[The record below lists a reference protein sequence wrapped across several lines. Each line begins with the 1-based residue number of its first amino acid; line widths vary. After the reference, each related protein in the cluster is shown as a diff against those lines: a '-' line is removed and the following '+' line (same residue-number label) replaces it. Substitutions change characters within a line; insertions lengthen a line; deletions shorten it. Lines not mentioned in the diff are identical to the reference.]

1 MGRVYLGRSPGGRQV
16 AIKVIRTELAED
28 ADFRARFAREVS
40 AARKV
45 SGIFTAPVVD
55 ADLDGPVPW
64 LATSYIAGPSLA
76 HAVAGRGPLPAASVQ
91 RLAAGLAEGLVAIH
105 AAGVVHR
112 DLKPSNVLLAEDGP
126 RLIDFGIS
134 RSLETGA
141 LTRTGTVIGSP
152 GFMSPEQAEGRDCGP
167 PSDIFSLGAVLTFAA
182 TGAGPFGEGTTVALL
197 YRVVRSEPN
206 TAGLPGEIRPLIEG
220 CLAKDPR
227 QRPTAAQLLAALS
240 ATPPVAHPWPE
251 PAAQGYGP
259 VGQASYGAA
268 AAMPAQAHPAT
279 ERAAP
284 PASPPGYLAEGA
296 PAPSRPEP
304 HPVYDERVTETQRR
318 WDQPTGEPGRQW
330 DRPAEP
336 GRQWDRPAEP
346 GRQWDRPAEPGRQWD
361 RPAAEPEPAWERP
374 VAQPVPPWDGRA
386 AGPVRRQPPRRGWL
400 IAGAAAAVLA
410 SVGAGVLLAG
420 KVGHPGHSALA
431 ASGSSVQVSS
441 ASPVTSPPANS
452 STPSSTPA
460 QLPGA
465 AAMTTLGSDLAQS
478 ASVRPTVQPA
488 IDAVES
494 CSESP
499 ATGEATL
506 QQAITTRQNILN
518 GLQVLSVTGLPNG
531 GQLISN
537 LSTAMQDSIQAD
549 KYYQSWMQDFASSGS
564 PCGSD
569 QNQDSNYVAGQN
581 ASAAATVAKNAFVDI
596 WDPMAPRYG
605 QQPYS
610 SNGF

>member
-76 HAVAGRGPLPAASVQ
+76 DAVAGRGPLPAASVL
-91 RLAAGLAEGLVAIH
+91 RLAAGLAEGLAAIH

-141 LTRTGTVIGSP
+141 LTQTGTVIGSP

-167 PSDIFSLGAVLTFAA
+167 PSDIFSLGTVLTFAA

-197 YRVVRSEPN
+197 YRVVRSQPN
-206 TAGLPGEIRPLIEG
+206 TAGLPGEIRPLIED

-227 QRPTAAQLLAALS
+227 QRPTAAQLLATLS
-240 ATPPVAHPWPE
+240 GTPPATYPRPE
-251 PAAQGYGP
+251 PAAPGYAGYGP
-259 VGQASYGAA
+259 AGQAPYGAA
-268 AAMPAQAHPAT
+268 AAMAPQPHPAT

-284 PASPPGYLAEGA
+284 AASPPGYAPDGA
-296 PAPSRPEP
+296 PAPSRPES

-318 WDQPTGEPGRQW
+318 RDRPTGEPGRQWDRPTGEPGRQW
-330 DRPAEP
+330 DRPAPEPEP
-336 GRQWDRPAEP
+336 GWDRPA
-346 GRQWDRPAEPGRQWD
+346 
-361 RPAAEPEPAWERP
+361 
-374 VAQPVPPWDGRA
+374 AQPVPPWDGRA
-386 AGPVRRQPPRRGWL
+386 AGPGRHQPPRRGWL
-400 IAGAAAAVLA
+400 IAAAAAAVLA

-420 KVGHPGHSALA
+420 KVGGHPNGSTLA
-431 ASGSSVQVSS
+431 ASGGSGQSSSS
-441 ASPVTSPPANS
+441 SPVTSPPASS
-452 STPSSTPA
+452 STATSAASSTPA
-460 QLPGA
+460 QPPGA
-465 AAMTTLGSDLAQS
+465 AAMSALGSDLAQS
-478 ASVRPTVQPA
+478 AAVRPSVQPA
-488 IDAVES
+488 IDAVAS

-499 ATGEATL
+499 ASGEATL
-506 QQAITTRQNILN
+506 QQAINTRQNILS
-518 GLQVLSVTGLPNG
+518 GLYTLSVSGLPNG
-531 GQLISN
+531 AQLVSN
-537 LSTAMQDSIQAD
+537 LTTAMQDSIQAD
-549 KYYQSWMQDFASSGS
+549 KDYQSWMEDFASSGS

-569 QNQDSNYVAGQN
+569 PNQDTNYVAGQN
-581 ASAAATVAKNAFVDI
+581 ASANATVAKNAFVNI
-596 WDPMAPRYG
+596 WNPMAPGYG

-610 SNGF
+610 SAGF